1 MGIGKGIFTDKGAYS
16 IGQYTYPENNSDAS
30 PDLKH
35 FVNFYINI
43 RSGTNFNYDVNKTV
57 TPRSVQGLAD
67 KGLNEESLKRAI
79 EITAGAAVIGA
90 GAAAIVNLKNGAY
103 KSGFAA
109 AAAGTKTATLGA
121 LAIGLTVG
129 AIEGSDGI
137 LKNDNKQRLSDV
149 ISLAI
154 QERPSVSYG
163 VNYQD
168 KDMGILGGFLTDVD
182 SSSSMAGAAALL
194 QMAKLPSIIPGFAG
208 GSPADLVSLASKAK
222 TNPFREVLFEGVD
235 YRKFNFKYKFMPKN
249 KNESEKVRGIIS
261 LFKEHMH
268 PELAGDGF
276 FYIYPSEFEIEYKFN
291 GQENGYFNRIAN
303 CVLTDMT
310 VDYGGDQF
318 ASFNNGAPSEINLT
332 LSFRELELL
341 TKDTIKA
348 EGF

>member
-1 MGIGKGIFTDKGAYS
+1 MGTGKGILTNTGRYS
-16 IGQYTYPENNSDAS
+16 IGQYTYPENNSEAS

-43 RSGTNFNYDVNKTV
+43 RSGTNFNYDVNGTA
-57 TPRSVQGLAD
+57 TPRVVRGLAE
-67 KGLNEESLKRAI
+67 KGLNSNSLIRAAEGVGI
-79 EITAGAAVIGA
+79 VATIAAGGAALSEVQKGNYKAGYAAGKAGATTLLVGA
-90 GAAAIVNLKNGAY
+90 GAIGLAVAAI
-103 KSGFAA
+103 S
-109 AAAGTKTATLGA
+109 AG
-121 LAIGLTVG
+121 
-129 AIEGSDGI
+129 GSI

-168 KDMGILGGFLTDVD
+168 KDMGVLGGFLTNTD
-182 SSSSMAGAAALL
+182 SSQAMAGASALL

-291 GQENGYFNRIAN
+291 GEENGYFNRIAN